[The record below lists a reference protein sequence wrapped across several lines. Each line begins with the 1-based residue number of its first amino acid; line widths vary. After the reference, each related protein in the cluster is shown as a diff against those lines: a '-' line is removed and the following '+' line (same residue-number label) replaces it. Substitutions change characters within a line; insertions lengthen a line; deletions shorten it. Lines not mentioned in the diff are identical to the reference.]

1 MKESEFKALISLLDD
16 KDPVIQAQLEAQLVS
31 MGREIVSRL
40 AQAGETEKNPDVQHR
55 IKEIIHL
62 IQRQSTIEGLR
73 KWRQAG
79 GEDLLEGW
87 QWVTKYEYPELDP
100 AIFKNEISRLTSKIW
115 LEFRSGMR
123 TSDKLAK
130 INRMLFET
138 ERYKANRRSPFD
150 PQNNYLNTLLQS
162 KKGSPISLGIFYM
175 IICRQLDLNVGGI
188 QLPGYFVLVYP
199 DSDPQVYID
208 VFSHGA
214 FFHKHDLAQYLRE
227 NQRVE
232 DPKYYQPNSYLVII
246 LSLIRYLMECYQ
258 RRKMPEK
265 VRELEVLLR
274 AFEAD

>member
-16 KDPVIQAQLEAQLVS
+16 KDPVIEAQLEAQLVS
-31 MGREIVSRL
+31 MGREVVPRL
-40 AQAGETEKNPDVQHR
+40 ETAWVTEENPDVQRR
-55 IKEIIHL
+55 IEDIIQL

-73 KWRQAG
+73 KWKQSG

-87 QWVTKYEYPELDP
+87 QWVTLSQYPELDP
-100 AIFKNEISRLTSKIW
+100 ALFNNEISRLTSKIW

-123 TSDKLAK
+123 IADKLAK

-175 IICRQLDLNVGGI
+175 ILCRQLDLNVGGI

-199 DSDPQVYID
+199 DSDPPIYID

-214 FFHKHDLAQYLRE
+214 FFHKRDLDQFLRE
-227 NQRVE
+227 NQLAE
-232 DPKYYQPNSYLVII
+232 DRQYYEPNSHLVII
-246 LSLIRYLMECYQ
+246 LALIRYLMECYR
-258 RRKMPEK
+258 RRKKPEK

-274 AFEAD
+274 AFDTD